1 MKKSNTGTYHPTGAR
16 RYSHSNFKNGGTI
29 RACCFRAVGERWGQ
43 QYGTRVAT
51 AWMIWWC
58 RAARDDLITCFC
70 SIAPVGV
77 QLQKPRPTR
86 TWGMYYAERDSAFAQ
101 RLGTVGAAIQRALP
115 QSSTAVYAKKGCH
128 CIEKSNGSTLCWTA
142 AKYGLSGLRT
152 TGFWNIVSFRKHR

>member
-1 MKKSNTGTYHPTGAR
+1 MRIIFLMDLMGIEFLIYRGWKLPAVEIFSYNLSKMKKSNTGTYHPTGAR

-101 RLGTVGAAIQRALP
+101 RLGTVGQ
-115 QSSTAVYAKKGCH
+115 QSNKH
-128 CIEKSNGSTLCWTA
+128 C
-142 AKYGLSGLRT
+142 
-152 TGFWNIVSFRKHR
+152 RKV